1 MKQEDTD
8 KLIET
13 EIIDRVLLDIL
24 EELPEEALTEF
35 NALSTDLKKSE
46 DDEISNLNN
55 LKSFLQIY
63 NIDLE
68 QIMRRNRDAVVN
80 EIDLS

>member
-1 MKQEDTD
+1 MKEEDTD

-55 LKSFLQIY
+55 LKSFLEIY
-63 NIDLE
+63 NIDLD
-68 QIMRRNRDAVVN
+68 QIMRRNRDAVIS
-80 EIDLS
+80 EIESV

>member
-1 MKQEDTD
+1 MKQEDAD

>member
-1 MKQEDTD
+1 MKEEDTD

-55 LKSFLQIY
+55 LKSFLEIY
-63 NIDLE
+63 NIDLD
-68 QIMRRNRDAVVN
+68 QIMRRNRDAVIS
-80 EIDLS
+80 EIESA